1 MTGPGGA
8 PPDEEDPGSLAG
20 QLLVATPATGEFFAR
35 SVVLIL
41 HHDEDGA
48 TGVTLNKP
56 MSASVSAVLP
66 DWQPHVTPPG
76 VLFQGGP
83 VQLDSAMGLVS
94 VPGGEAVQAGT
105 LGISMLFGG
114 LALVDLDV
122 PPPVVV
128 PELAGLRIFIGYA
141 GWGAGQLEG
150 ELIQGAWYVVEREP
164 RDPFHESADLW
175 REVLMR
181 QRNSLSLVANYTAH
195 PDQN

>member
-1 MTGPGGA
+1 MSAGEAGTHV
-8 PPDEEDPGSLAG
+8 EDTGSLTG
-20 QLLVATPATGEFFAR
+20 HLLVATPMTGEFFER

-56 MSASVSAVLP
+56 MSAEVAAVLP
-66 DWQPHVTPPG
+66 DWQPHVTAPG

-83 VQLDSAMGLVS
+83 VQMDSAMGLVS
-94 VPGGEAVQAGT
+94 VPGGEAVQAET

-128 PELAGLRIFIGYA
+128 PELAGLRIFVGYA
-141 GWGAGQLEG
+141 GWGAGQLEA
-150 ELIQGAWYVVEREP
+150 ELVQGAWYVVEREP
-164 RDPFHESADLW
+164 RDPFHETADFW
-175 REVLMR
+175 REVLVR
-181 QRNSLSLVANYTAH
+181 QRSSLSLVANYTSD
-195 PDQN
+195 PEQN